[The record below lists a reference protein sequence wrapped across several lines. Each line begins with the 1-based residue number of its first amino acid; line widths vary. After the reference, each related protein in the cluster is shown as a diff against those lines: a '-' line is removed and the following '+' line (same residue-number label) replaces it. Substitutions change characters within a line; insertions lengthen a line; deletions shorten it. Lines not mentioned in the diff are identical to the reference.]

1 MGKVSESI
9 LNICMYTIDKV
20 CYSFSICFKKF
31 FYKHIR
37 STTYVAD
44 VHVLIYLLVLI
55 NL

>member
-20 CYSFSICFKKF
+20 CYSLSICFKKF
-31 FYKHIR
+31 FYKHICS

-44 VHVLIYLLVLI
+44 VLIYLLVLI